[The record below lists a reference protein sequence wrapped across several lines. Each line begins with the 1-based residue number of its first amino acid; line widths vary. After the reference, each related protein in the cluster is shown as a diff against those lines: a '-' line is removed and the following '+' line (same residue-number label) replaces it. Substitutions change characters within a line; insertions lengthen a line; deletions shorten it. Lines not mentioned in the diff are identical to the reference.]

1 MSEAVTLLGATGS
14 IGQSTIDVVKRYPE
28 RFNIE
33 ALAGGSRVE
42 PLVAMAKEVHPRK
55 VAIADETQY
64 DALKTALS
72 AAGLS
77 EVKVLA
83 GSKAVAQLAED
94 PETDCIVQA
103 IVGAA
108 GVEPTF
114 KAAKAGKRLLLANK
128 ESVVCGGELLMKT
141 IAENHAKLLPVDS
154 EHNAIFQCLEGA
166 RPEARQTC
174 RLLLTASGGPFRGR
188 KDLRGITPEQA
199 VAHPKWSMGAKISVD
214 SATLMNKGLEVIEAR
229 WLFDV
234 TPDRIDVVVHPQSV
248 VHSAVT
254 FNDGSIIAQL
264 GATDMRHPIAYALG
278 YPDRLDGGNKRLNL
292 AQIGSLTFEEPDRET
307 FPLLQRAF
315 DALNLGGGSSIVL
328 NAANEVANAAFLARQ
343 LSFIG
348 ISQTVTHMLETIQVP
363 LPDSVEGILG
373 LDHEVREKTRAWL
386 VDNARRFD

>member
-174 RLLLTASGGPFRGR
+174 LLYTSPSPRDRG
-188 KDLRGITPEQA
+188 
-199 VAHPKWSMGAKISVD
+199 
-214 SATLMNKGLEVIEAR
+214 
-229 WLFDV
+229 
-234 TPDRIDVVVHPQSV
+234 
-248 VHSAVT
+248 
-254 FNDGSIIAQL
+254 
-264 GATDMRHPIAYALG
+264 
-278 YPDRLDGGNKRLNL
+278 
-292 AQIGSLTFEEPDRET
+292 
-307 FPLLQRAF
+307 
-315 DALNLGGGSSIVL
+315 
-328 NAANEVANAAFLARQ
+328 
-343 LSFIG
+343 
-348 ISQTVTHMLETIQVP
+348 
-363 LPDSVEGILG
+363 
-373 LDHEVREKTRAWL
+373 
-386 VDNARRFD
+386 